1 MGHAITIKEV
11 ARLAGVSVGSVSTVF
26 SKKDTN
32 VHLSAETRERI
43 LKVARENHYVPD
55 MTARAMQARKSYL
68 LGFFYRASNW
78 YLLSGLLQGIRQVCS
93 LHDYDIIVYP
103 SGSLAE
109 EKYNLESSHV
119 NHLDGIITIP
129 LLEDGEDN
137 ESVYRS
143 LLERE
148 IPIVQLLADFW
159 PDLPMIGRNYR
170 KIGTEAVRALAA
182 RGHRHIGIMIF
193 DNYNDPVA
201 GCNNRELMQ
210 GVQEGIRECGAEL
223 EIYPLDSVVTKATQ
237 IQNADRVTEQL
248 IHSRKRPTALIT
260 VSSNLAYGAY
270 ACFMR
275 HNVSVPQDISLLACG
290 DDTEPFWQLAPDLA
304 YFPVPLLQMGRLS
317 AEYCL
322 GMKTVRNTHEL
333 LFEPLIEGKTIGT
346 TS

>member
-1 MGHAITIKEV
+1 MSHKITIKEI
-11 ARLAGVSVGSVSTVF
+11 ARLAGVSVGAASTAF
-26 SKKDTN
+26 SRKRTN
-32 VHLSAETRERI
+32 VHLSSETRQRI
-43 LKVARENHYVPD
+43 LQVARENNYVPD
-55 MTARAMQARKSYL
+55 MTARAMQAGKSFL

-143 LLERE
+143 LQERE
-148 IPIVQLLADFW
+148 IPVVQLLADFW

-201 GCNNRELMQ
+201 GCNNRELML
-210 GVQEGIRECGAEL
+210 GIQSGAAECGVTL
-223 EIYPLDSVVTKATQ
+223 EIYPLDSDVTRANL
-237 IQNADRVTEQL
+237 IQNADRLTEKL
-248 IHSRKRPTALIT
+248 IRSRKRPTALIT
-260 VSSNLAYGAY
+260 ASSNLAYGAY
-270 ACFMR
+270 ACFQR
-275 HNVSVPQDISLLACG
+275 HNVSVPADISLLACG